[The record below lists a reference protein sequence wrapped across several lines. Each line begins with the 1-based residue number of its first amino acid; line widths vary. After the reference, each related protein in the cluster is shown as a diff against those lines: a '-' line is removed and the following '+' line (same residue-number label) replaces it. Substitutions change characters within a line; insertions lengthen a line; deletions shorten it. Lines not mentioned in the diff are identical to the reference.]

1 MPALEIVG
9 YIAATLSI
17 ICFVPQA
24 IRVIKTRDTNAISFW
39 MYFISLLSV
48 IFWLIYGLMLSS
60 VPIILKNVLV
70 IFLSGIIFVIKTRD
84 LMKKKKKK

>member
-84 LMKKKKKK
+84 LMKKKKK

>member
-24 IRVIKTRDTNAISFW
+24 IRVIKTKDTNAISFW

-60 VPIILKNVLV
+60 APIILKNVLV

-84 LMKKKKKK
+84 LMKKKKK